1 MTEAVKPPTK
11 KTPFNLTQYDKD
23 RRPLE
28 IMGATYFEGLSN
40 DDLESQLNEL
50 NLDPLR
56 HNQEHNF
63 QLGMKDEDKEIFS
76 MIGDTQTSYLSVGP
90 EDDIWLERPV
100 ATTSVGGA
108 DATVGNTNGG

>member
-76 MIGDTQTSYLSVGP
+76 IDRRHADQLPVGCP